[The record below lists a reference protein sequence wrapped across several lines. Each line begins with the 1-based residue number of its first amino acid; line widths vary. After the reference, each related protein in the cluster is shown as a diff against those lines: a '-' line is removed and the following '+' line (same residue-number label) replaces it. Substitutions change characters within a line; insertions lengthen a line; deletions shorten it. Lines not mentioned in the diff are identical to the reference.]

1 MNEAASEAF
10 GFALLSYEGHDTVQ
24 IKPIF
29 YRLGR
34 DLVDFSGIDGWF
46 GSLYGNLIEF
56 LMEVCLGYRL
66 LFFDP
71 NIRYYPGER
80 L

>member
-1 MNEAASEAF
+1 MTEAGSEAF
-10 GFALLSYEGHDTVQ
+10 GFAHLSYEGHNTVQ

-29 YRLGR
+29 YRLGS

-56 LMEVCLGYRL
+56 LMEVWHGYRL
-66 LFFDP
+66 VFFDP
-71 NIRYYPGER
+71 NIRFYPGER